1 MNSVCRKG
9 IFRKTCHDH
18 HGPLPM
24 KMLSFAFFFF
34 VTILCL
40 SAPDSYARTKGGDP
54 LLESLLKDAEGIYLS
69 HIPQAFSLSVIA
81 VRPGTFYS
89 GTISDPGGAVRILS
103 RQAPG
108 KEIVLERLSGDRV
121 RFTLA
126 PVQTTAPDTFSFQT
140 RTGCF
145 TLTVWENPPRHLPL
159 IHLNGYTPP
168 IKKMPVIFCGHGHHV
183 RYEWQGPY
191 PGK

>member
-1 MNSVCRKG
+1 MKTGREHMSPSVTRKFPG
-9 IFRKTCHDH
+9 HLYR
-18 HGPLPM
+18 
-24 KMLSFAFFFF
+24 F
-34 VTILCL
+34 V
-40 SAPDSYARTKGGDP
+40 P
-54 LLESLLKDAEGIYLS
+54 LLFCLFLPFSPIPAMARATGDDVLLDTLRKDVEGIYLS

-81 VRPGTFYS
+81 TRPGILYA
-89 GTISDPGGAVRILS
+89 GTISDPGGSVHILS
-103 RQAPG
+103 RQAPR
-108 KEIVLERLSGDRV
+108 KEIVLERIARDKI

-126 PVQTTAPDTFSFQT
+126 PVQTRSPDTFSFQT

-145 TLTVWENPPRHLPL
+145 TLTVWQSPPRKLPL

-168 IKKMPVIFCGHGHHV
+168 VKKMPVIFCGHGHHV

>member
-1 MNSVCRKG
+1 MKTSFLAVLLFLFLIPEFLPVSV
-9 IFRKTCHDH
+9 
-18 HGPLPM
+18 
-24 KMLSFAFFFF
+24 SQ
-34 VTILCL
+34 
-40 SAPDSYARTKGGDP
+40 AREKGGD
-54 LLESLLKDAEGIYLS
+54 LLLKTLRKDAEGIYLS

-103 RQAPG
+103 RQAPR
-108 KEIVLERLSGDRV
+108 KEIVLERLSKDRI
-121 RFTLA
+121 RFSLA
-126 PVQTTAPDTFSFQT
+126 PIQVQSPDTFSFQT

-145 TLTVWENPPRHLPL
+145 TLIVWQNPPRHLPL

-168 IKKMPVIFCGHGHHV
+168 VQKMPVIFCGHGHHI

>member
-1 MNSVCRKG
+1 MKTGREHMSPSDTRKFPG
-9 IFRKTCHDH
+9 LFFR
-18 HGPLPM
+18 
-24 KMLSFAFFFF
+24 F
-34 VTILCL
+34 V
-40 SAPDSYARTKGGDP
+40 P
-54 LLESLLKDAEGIYLS
+54 LLFCLFLPFSPIPAMARATGDDVLLNTLRKDVEGIYLS

-81 VRPGTFYS
+81 TRPGILYA
-89 GTISDPGGAVRILS
+89 GTISDPGGSVRILS
-103 RQAPG
+103 KQAPR
-108 KEIVLERLSGDRV
+108 KEIVLERIARDKI

-126 PVQTTAPDTFSFQT
+126 PVQTRSPDTFSFQT

-145 TLTVWENPPRHLPL
+145 TLTVWQSPPRKLPL

-168 IKKMPVIFCGHGHHV
+168 VKKMPVIFCGHGHHV

>member
-1 MNSVCRKG
+1 
-9 IFRKTCHDH
+9 
-18 HGPLPM
+18 M

-108 KEIVLERLSGDRV
+108 KEIVLERLSRDRV

-145 TLTVWENPPRHLPL
+145 TLTVWENPPR
-159 IHLNGYTPP
+159 IPP
-168 IKKMPVIFCGHGHHV
+168 PDPPERIYPPDQKDARDFLRSRTSCPV
-183 RYEWQGPY
+183 
-191 PGK
+191 

>member
-1 MNSVCRKG
+1 MFRKG
-9 IFRKTCHDH
+9 FHDH
-18 HGPLPM
+18 HGRMPM
-24 KMLSFAFFFF
+24 KTLYFALFLL
-34 VTILCL
+34 VLIQIPNLPA
-40 SAPDSYARTKGGDP
+40 SHARAIKGEDP
-54 LLESLLKDAEGIYLS
+54 LQESLQKDAEGVYLS

-81 VRPGTFYS
+81 VRPGSFYS

-108 KEIVLERLSGDRV
+108 KEIVLERLSGDRI

-145 TLTVWENPPRHLPL
+145 TLIVWQSPPRRLPL

-168 IKKMPVIFCGHGHHV
+168 IKKMPVIFCGHGHHI
-183 RYEWQGPY
+183 RFEWQGPY
-191 PGK
+191 PGKR

>member
-1 MNSVCRKG
+1 MKTGREPMSPSDARKFPG
-9 IFRKTCHDH
+9 
-18 HGPLPM
+18 
-24 KMLSFAFFFF
+24 FFLRF
-34 VTILCL
+34 V
-40 SAPDSYARTKGGDP
+40 P
-54 LLESLLKDAEGIYLS
+54 LLFCLFLPFSPIPAMARATGDDVLLNTLRKDVEGIYLS

-81 VRPGTFYS
+81 VRPGILYA
-89 GTISDPGGAVRILS
+89 GTISDPGGSVRILS
-103 RQAPG
+103 KQAPR
-108 KEIVLERLSGDRV
+108 KEIVLERIAKDKI

-126 PVQTTAPDTFSFQT
+126 PVQTRSPDTFSFQT

-145 TLTVWENPPRHLPL
+145 TLTVWQSPPRKLPL

-168 IKKMPVIFCGHGHHV
+168 VKKMPVIFCGHGHHV